1 MRRTYSRVRSAVN
14 IYGILCHT
22 SIRVMYSGLQGRSG
36 VRSSIQSRAYYHI
49 TNSHRLKDTH
59 KYKHVHVSIHIIK
72 VRHTYKPVDPHVHTK
87 IQTQLHIQ

>member
-1 MRRTYSRVRSAVN
+1 
-14 IYGILCHT
+14 
-22 SIRVMYSGLQGRSG
+22 MYSGLQGRPG
-36 VRSSIQSRAYYHI
+36 VRSGIQSRAYYHI

-72 VRHTYKPVDPHVHTK
+72 VTQTYKPVDPHVHTK